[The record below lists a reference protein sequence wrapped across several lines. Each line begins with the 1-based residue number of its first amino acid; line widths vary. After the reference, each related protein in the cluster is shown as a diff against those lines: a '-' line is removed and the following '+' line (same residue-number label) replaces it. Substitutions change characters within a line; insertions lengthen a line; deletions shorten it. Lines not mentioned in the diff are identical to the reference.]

1 MAVAAAGGLDAPG
14 LSPSDL
20 QLNARLCRLLAE
32 RFPEVMV
39 IPSGETRTLAL
50 QVGPR
55 RDSSASVVPASTPP
69 CQGASSP
76 ASSNS
81 TGRFASGVGSAGGDF
96 SGDPRSRRTLS
107 QHRRAR
113 LKSLT
118 PTERL
123 RRLSHPTSA
132 TAAGSR
138 RKPHQPP
145 DQPYSIPLPGEEGH
159 EEVMDLLAG
168 DDLGAVSDG
177 ELLRMST
184 LSSTLRR
191 PRFSRRS
198 VGSRPTTVV
207 SRPAS
212 PASDDVFPDFEAG
225 SPAED
230 VEFDPLADAALA
242 CASPLGEASVPG
254 SLDSSMT
261 TATSGPVAA
270 ISSTAVTTVVLAAPT
285 LDPAVVGGSSPCEFT
300 AGSAISNSAATAP
313 GSASPVQASVS
324 TPAGSAVDVASRSV
338 AVSTTPAA
346 NSAGAITSTLISAGV
361 SASVPSVVATSVITS
376 DSTVAPM
383 PDSAESVMATSGSP
397 QPSEHTA
404 TPVTSSTSALD
415 SADIAGLVSSS
426 AEVPASTPSSA
437 EAFVSAPDSA
447 GVSATTP
454 DSAGVSP
461 STADTAA
468 VSATTPV
475 SAAPAPTASGS
486 TVTDVVTSSS
496 VAPATSV
503 PDSGVPAAPA
513 VLRLLACPRGQSARQ
528 SHGDSVSR
536 ALTAGS
542 GISSTST
549 QSTVP
554 TPDQGMVSPS
564 GRPRR
569 ASAINAARLSS
580 HYLGELKVYDRVALG
595 LGDPA
600 GSSPDS
606 AMQGEGSSAQP
617 LELSG
622 DSSEGEPEGTV
633 VSSPESAS
641 GREQLGHR
649 EGSAVSGPKARAQ
662 RLRLRLPTET
672 IHSKILTTS
681 PSGILFPGCRPGGR
695 LLGGSTSLIC
705 F

>member
-1 MAVAAAGGLDAPG
+1 MAVAAAGGLGAPG

-20 QLNARLCRLLAE
+20 QLNAWLCRLHAE
-32 RFPEVMV
+32 RFPEAMV

-50 QVGPR
+50 QVGSR
-55 RDSSASVVPASTPP
+55 RGGSASVVPASTPP
-69 CQGASSP
+69 CQGVSSP
-76 ASSNS
+76 ASLNS

-96 SGDPRSRRTLS
+96 SGAPRSRRTLS
-107 QHRRAR
+107 QLRQAR

-118 PTERL
+118 PAERL
-123 RRLSHPTSA
+123 RRLSHPASA

-168 DDLGAVSDG
+168 DDLGAVSEK

-184 LSSTLRR
+184 LSSKRRR
-191 PRFSRRS
+191 PRSSRRS
-198 VGSRPTTVV
+198 VGSRSTTVV

-230 VEFDPLADAALA
+230 VEFDPLTDAALA
-242 CASPLGEASVPG
+242 SASPLGEAPVPG

-270 ISSTAVTTVVLAAPT
+270 FSSTAVTTVVSAAPT
-285 LDPAVVGGSSPCEFT
+285 LGSAVVGGSSPCEFT
-300 AGSAISNSAATAP
+300 TGSAISNSAATEP

-324 TPAGSAVDVASRSV
+324 TPEGSAVDVVSRSV

-346 NSAGAITSTLISAGV
+346 NSAGLITSTSISVGV

-383 PDSAESVMATSGSP
+383 PDPAESVMATSGSP
-397 QPSEHTA
+397 VLLELTA

-415 SADIAGLVSSS
+415 SADFAGLVSSS

-437 EAFVSAPDSA
+437 GAFVSAPDSA

-454 DSAGVSP
+454 DSAGTSP
-461 STADTAA
+461 STADSAA
-468 VSATTPV
+468 VSATTPGSAGTSPSAVDSAGV
-475 SAAPAPTASGS
+475 SATTPDSAVPAPPTSDSTVADVMTSGS
-486 TVTDVVTSSS
+486 
-496 VAPATSV
+496 VAHATSV

-528 SHGDSVSR
+528 SHGDSVSG
-536 ALTAGS
+536 AFTAGS
-542 GISSTST
+542 WVSSTST

-554 TPDQGMVSPS
+554 TPGQGMVSPS

-569 ASAINAARLSS
+569 ASAINAARLSG
-580 HYLGELKVYDRVALG
+580 HYLGELKVSDRVALG
-595 LGDPA
+595 LGDSA

-606 AMQGEGSSAQP
+606 AVQGEGSSA
-617 LELSG
+617 
-622 DSSEGEPEGTV
+622 
-633 VSSPESAS
+633 
-641 GREQLGHR
+641 
-649 EGSAVSGPKARAQ
+649 
-662 RLRLRLPTET
+662 
-672 IHSKILTTS
+672 
-681 PSGILFPGCRPGGR
+681 
-695 LLGGSTSLIC
+695 
-705 F
+705 

>member
-1 MAVAAAGGLDAPG
+1 
-14 LSPSDL
+14 
-20 QLNARLCRLLAE
+20 
-32 RFPEVMV
+32 
-39 IPSGETRTLAL
+39 
-50 QVGPR
+50 
-55 RDSSASVVPASTPP
+55 
-69 CQGASSP
+69 
-76 ASSNS
+76 
-81 TGRFASGVGSAGGDF
+81 
-96 SGDPRSRRTLS
+96 
-107 QHRRAR
+107 
-113 LKSLT
+113 
-118 PTERL
+118 
-123 RRLSHPTSA
+123 
-132 TAAGSR
+132 
-138 RKPHQPP
+138 
-145 DQPYSIPLPGEEGH
+145 
-159 EEVMDLLAG
+159 MDLLAG

-184 LSSTLRR
+184 LSSKRRR
-191 PRFSRRS
+191 PRSSRRS
-198 VGSRPTTVV
+198 VGSRSTTGV

-230 VEFDPLADAALA
+230 VEFAPLTDAALA
-242 CASPLGEASVPG
+242 SASPLGEASVPG
-254 SLDSSMT
+254 SLNSSMT

-270 ISSTAVTTVVLAAPT
+270 ISSTAVTTVVSAAPT

-300 AGSAISNSAATAP
+300 TGSAIWNSAATAP

-338 AVSTTPAA
+338 AVPTTPAA
-346 NSAGAITSTLISAGV
+346 NSAGLTTSTSILAGV
-361 SASVPSVVATSVITS
+361 PASVPSVVATSVITS

-383 PDSAESVMATSGSP
+383 PDPAESVMATSGSP
-397 QPSEHTA
+397 VLLELTA
-404 TPVTSSTSALD
+404 APVTSSTSALD
-415 SADIAGLVSSS
+415 SADIAGVVSSS
-426 AEVPASTPSSA
+426 AEVPDSTPCSA
-437 EAFVSAPDSA
+437 GAFVSAPDSAGTSPSTADSAAVSATTPGSAGTSPSAVDSA

-454 DSAGVSP
+454 DSAV
-461 STADTAA
+461 
-468 VSATTPV
+468 
-475 SAAPAPTASGS
+475 PAPPTSDS
-486 TVTDVVTSSS
+486 TVIDVVTSGA

-503 PDSGVPAAPA
+503 PDSDAPAAPA

-528 SHGDSVSR
+528 SHGDSVSG

-542 GISSTST
+542 GVSSTST

-554 TPDQGMVSPS
+554 TPGQGIVSPS

-569 ASAINAARLSS
+569 ASAINAARLSN

-595 LGDPA
+595 LGDSA

-606 AMQGEGSSAQP
+606 AVQGEGSSAQP

-649 EGSAVSGPKARAQ
+649 DRSVVSGPKARA
-662 RLRLRLPTET
+662 PVSSAPASDGSMNNF
-672 IHSKILTTS
+672 HPKILTTS
-681 PSGILFPGCRPGGR
+681 PSGILFPGCRSGEKR
-695 LLGGSTSLIC
+695 LGESTSLIC